1 MSVKNFS
8 VSNTISFGWDEFK
21 NNYTFWLGLSMI
33 TLFLGAFSDTQSIAE
48 YVGVNI
54 TIPSLSSFIIGL
66 LATYVS
72 LAIYKISIEQ
82 IRGNQV
88 NFNDLTNISLNQ
100 YINYLI
106 GATITGILVIIG
118 IILFIVPGFYIAIRL
133 MFLPYLIADKNLK
146 FNEALKESW
155 RITEGNVWNLFSFGV
170 AAIFIAIA
178 GLLVV
183 FVGLLAALPV
193 LWLATAKIYLLFT
206 EKEEELLTE

>member
-1 MSVKNFS
+1 MTQKKISIS
-8 VSNTISFGWDEFK
+8 DTISFGWDEFK
-21 NNYTFWLGLSMI
+21 KNYTLWIGLSII
-33 TLFLGAFSDTQSIAE
+33 TMFLGAFSDTQSIAE
-48 YVGVNI
+48 YAGINI

-66 LATYVS
+66 LTAYVS
-72 LAIYKISIEQ
+72 LAVYKISIEQ
-82 IRGNQV
+82 IKGNQV

-106 GATITGILVIIG
+106 GATITGILAIIG
-118 IILFIVPGFYIAIRL
+118 FILFIVPGIYIAIRL
-133 MFLPYLIADKNLK
+133 MFLPYLIVDKNLK

-155 RITEGNVWNLFSFGV
+155 RITEDSVWNLFSFGM

-178 GLLVV
+178 GFLVV

-206 EKEEELLTE
+206 ENEEELLTE